1 MFCDLAG
8 KHTAPNQQNAKGPPK
23 GDPFDLSNR

>member
-1 MFCDLAG
+1 MFCNLAG
-8 KHTAPNQQNAKGPPK
+8 KHSPNQLNEKGPPE

>member
-8 KHTAPNQQNAKGPPK
+8 KHSPNQQNKKRPPE